1 MKMLETC
8 LIRWDSIETNL
19 DGSDTSTVQN
29 QVSYF
34 VGDITKLEIDAI
46 VNAAN
51 NSLLGSIFV
60 IL

>member
-1 MKMLETC
+1 MLGTC
-8 LIRWDSIETNL
+8 LIRWDNIETNV
-19 DGSDTSTVQN
+19 DASDTSTVQN

-60 IL
+60 ICNL